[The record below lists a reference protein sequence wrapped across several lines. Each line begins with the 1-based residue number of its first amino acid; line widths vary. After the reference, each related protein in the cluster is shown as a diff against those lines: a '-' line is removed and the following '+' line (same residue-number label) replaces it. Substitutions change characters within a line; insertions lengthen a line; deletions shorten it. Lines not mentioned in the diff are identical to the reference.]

1 MAELGCDFIDV
12 PEVKARLWVVF
23 DAAALR
29 VVHWSPAGSRAED
42 ALAGIA
48 AAPAALPDT
57 FREPLTRYLAG
68 AEIDLGALPVAPEGT
83 PFQLTVWSALRRIP
97 RGHVRTYAG
106 IASDIGKPRAMRAV
120 GSANGK
126 NPLAIVI
133 PCHRVVEAGMQL
145 GGYTGGLHFKRFLL
159 ELEGVRVVSDH
170 VQPGQ
175 LDLLVAGSATD
186 EAGGD

>member
-1 MAELGCDFIDV
+1 MAEAELGCDFIDV
-12 PEVKARLWVVF
+12 PEVRARLWVAF
-23 DAAALR
+23 DAWALHI
-29 VVHWSPAGSRAED
+29 VHWSPAGGRAED
-42 ALAGIA
+42 ALGVGAVTQR
-48 AAPAALPDT
+48 ALPEA
-57 FREPLTRYLAG
+57 FREPLARYLTG
-68 AEIDLGALPVAPEGT
+68 TEVDLGLLPIAPRGT
-83 PFQLTVWSALRRIP
+83 PFQQTVWSALRRIP

-106 IASDIGKPRAMRAV
+106 IATEIGKPRAMRAV

-126 NPLAIVI
+126 NPLAIVV

-175 LDLLVAGSATD
+175 LDLLT
-186 EAGGD
+186 EPGGRRA